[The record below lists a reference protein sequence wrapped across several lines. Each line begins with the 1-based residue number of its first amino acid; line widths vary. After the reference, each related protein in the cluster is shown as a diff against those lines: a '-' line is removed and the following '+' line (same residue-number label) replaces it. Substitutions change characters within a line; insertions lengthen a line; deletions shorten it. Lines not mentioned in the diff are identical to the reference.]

1 MQYLTKEISNMEDE
15 VKTETTET
23 PVEPNTTEAVQTDT
37 PPKTF
42 EIPTEAQELVGE
54 GKKYQ
59 SPEDALRSVPHAQ
72 KHIETLESELAEV
85 KEELTKRQTT
95 QELIDEL
102 KSGSQ
107 PIENTTQGAEI
118 NQDNVMD
125 LVNKT
130 LSIRENKA
138 QADSNAK
145 AVAAKFT
152 AQYGDKAEATYNSIA
167 KELNVTVTKLNELA
181 ATSPTLVL
189 KAAGLTATIPP
200 VGNSSSDV
208 NTEALSNTA
217 APEALSAKVEGGST
231 KDLLRAWGRA
241 GEKVKQ
247 QS

>member
-1 MQYLTKEISNMEDE
+1 MDE

-23 PVEPNTTEAVQTDT
+23 PVQEPTQETVQQDT
-37 PPKTF
+37 QPKAF
-42 EIPTEAQELVGE
+42 EIPTEAQEVIGE

-59 SPEDALRSVPHAQ
+59 SPEDALKSVPHAQ
-72 KHIETLESELAEV
+72 KHIETLESELATV

-107 PIENTTQGAEI
+107 PVENTTQSAEI
-118 NQDNVMD
+118 NQDNIMD

-130 LSIRENKA
+130 LSIRESKA

-145 AVAAKFT
+145 QVAAKFT

-167 KELNVTVTKLNELA
+167 KELNVTVKQLNELA
-181 ATSPTLVL
+181 STAPSIVL
-189 KAAGLTATIPP
+189 KAAGLSAATAP
-200 VGNSSSDV
+200 VGNTTGSV
-208 NTEALSNTA
+208 NTEALSNTTA
-217 APEALSAKVEGGST
+217 APALSAKVESGST
-231 KDLLRAWGRA
+231 KDLLSAWGRA
-241 GEKVKQ
+241 GEKIKQ

>member
-1 MQYLTKEISNMEDE
+1 MDE
-15 VKTETTET
+15 VTTETTET
-23 PVEPNTTEAVQTDT
+23 PVEQSTNEAVQTDT
-37 PPKTF
+37 APKAF

-59 SPEDALRSVPHAQ
+59 SPEDALKSVPHAQ
-72 KHIETLESELAEV
+72 KHIETLESELASV

-107 PIENTTQGAEI
+107 SMENTSQGAEI

-138 QADSNAK
+138 LADSNAK

-152 AQYGDKAEATYNSIA
+152 AEYGDKAEATYNSIA
-167 KELNVTVTKLNELA
+167 KELNVTITKLNELA
-181 ATSPTLVL
+181 STSPTLVL
-189 KAAGLTATIPP
+189 KAAGLTATVPP
-200 VGNSSSDV
+200 VGNSSSDI
-208 NTEALSNTA
+208 NTEALGNSIK
-217 APEALSAKVEGGST
+217 PELISAKVESGST
-231 KDLLRAWGRA
+231 KDLLKAWGRA
-241 GEKVKQ
+241 GEKIKQ

>member
-1 MQYLTKEISNMEDE
+1 MDE
-15 VKTETTET
+15 ATEQ
-23 PVEPNTTEAVQTDT
+23 PVEQSTNEAVQTDT
-37 PPKTF
+37 APKAF

-59 SPEDALRSVPHAQ
+59 SPEDALKSVPHAQ
-72 KHIETLESELAEV
+72 KHIETLESELASV

-107 PIENTTQGAEI
+107 PVENTTQSAEI
-118 NQDNVMD
+118 NQDNIMD

-130 LSIRENKA
+130 LSIRESKA

-145 AVAAKFT
+145 QVAAKFT

-167 KELNVTVTKLNELA
+167 KELNVTVKQLNELA
-181 ATSPTLVL
+181 SSAPSIVL
-189 KAAGLTATIPP
+189 KAAGLSAATAP
-200 VGNSSSDV
+200 VGNTTGSV

-217 APEALSAKVEGGST
+217 TPEALSAKVESGST
-231 KDLLRAWGRA
+231 KDLLKAWGRA
-241 GEKVKQ
+241 GEKIKQ